1 MSEGV
6 WHDTHYNKGFGASWA
21 DQLGVGEYMA
31 LVAEYE
37 LLFNAWRDFNHS
49 GRLDPR
55 LLPEVAASWR
65 RCATLKLDPN
75 AAPIPVKLSASDL
88 SRVCAQ
94 NRLFIDTALPF
105 MLFLETAVRG
115 TGFILVLTEATG
127 IVLEAFGDESVME
140 RARENNYI
148 PGCCRIESEVGTNAI
163 GLALYERKPIQ
174 LTGPEHFHV
183 RNHGW
188 TCASA
193 PVFAPDGKILGT
205 VTLSGES
212 MAAHR
217 HTMGLVI
224 SAAEAI
230 HDRLRERELLK
241 AKDQADRLLHSV
253 LQSVSEAILT
263 VDTSG
268 VLTNINSRAIQIL
281 SIRPEDYLDKSLSVL
296 LPGSGALLEAI
307 RSATQSPPVE
317 IAIDRGRG
325 RIYFIAKPYLLTGN
339 NAAGGAIIVITEQR
353 EFINSVREISGFN
366 ARFNFEDIVGRSPA
380 LHRQI
385 ELASIAA
392 RQDSRILITGE
403 TGTGKELFAQAIHNA
418 SPRSNGSFVA
428 INCAAIPRDLL
439 ESEVFGYVG
448 GAFTGARKGGQVGKL
463 ELADGGTVFLDE
475 ISQMPLDLQAK
486 LLRVLQD
493 GMITRLGDTKPVR
506 IDARVVAATN
516 EDLVE
521 KSKAGGFRLDLY
533 YRLGVVEVSLP
544 ALRERTGDIPLLTEY
559 ILGRIAQKFGR
570 RNAGISS
577 AALACLEAYEWPGNI
592 RELEN
597 VLEMAVIVS
606 DGEAIEP
613 AHLTKRVLT
622 TVRLD
627 DASMQSAQSAPPRDA
642 FQASGQGD
650 VLPMKDIELEVLR
663 ATMKEYSGNIAL
675 VARKLGISRSTI
687 YRRMKECGMTRSVQI
702 D

>member
-1 MSEGV
+1 
-6 WHDTHYNKGFGASWA
+6 
-21 DQLGVGEYMA
+21 MA
-31 LVAEYE
+31 LVAEYDA
-37 LLFNAWRDFNHS
+37 LLRAWRDFNQT
-49 GRLDPR
+49 GRLDQNI
-55 LLPEVAASWR
+55 LSPEVAASWR
-65 RCATLKLDPN
+65 RCAALKLNPN
-75 AAPIPVKLSASDL
+75 AAKVPVKLSASEL
-88 SRVCAQ
+88 ARVCAE
-94 NRLFIDTALPF
+94 NRLFIDIALPF
-105 MLFLETAVRG
+105 MRFLEAAVRG

-127 IVLEAFGDESVME
+127 IVLEAFGDQGVME

-148 PGCCRIESEVGTNAI
+148 PGCSRIESEVGTNAI

-174 LTGPEHFHV
+174 LAGPEHFHV

-193 PVFAPDGKILGT
+193 PVFAPDGKVLGT

-217 HTMGLVI
+217 HTLGMVI

-230 HDRLRERELLK
+230 QDRLRERELSR
-241 AKDQADRLLHSV
+241 AKDQADELLHSV

-263 VDTSG
+263 VDRSG
-268 VLTNINSRAIQIL
+268 VVTNINSRAIKIL
-281 SIRPEDYLDKSLSVL
+281 LVRPEDYLGKSLSVL

-307 RSATQSPPVE
+307 RAGTQSPSVE
-317 IAIDRGRG
+317 IALDRGRG
-325 RIYFIAKPYLLTGN
+325 RTYFVAKPYMLTAGA
-339 NAAGGAIIVITEQR
+339 AAGGAIVVITEQR

-366 ARFNFEDIVGRSPA
+366 AIFNFDDIVGRSSA
-380 LHRQI
+380 LRRQI
-385 ELASIAA
+385 ELAAIAA

-403 TGTGKELFAQAIHNA
+403 TGTGKELFAQAIHNG
-418 SPRSNGSFVA
+418 SRRCSGSFVA

-439 ESEVFGYVG
+439 ESEIFGYVG

-493 GMITRLGDTKPVR
+493 GMITRLGDTKPVH
-506 IDARVVAATN
+506 IDTRVVAATN

-521 KSKAGGFRLDLY
+521 KSRAGGFRLDLY

-544 ALRERTGDIPLLTEY
+544 ALRERVGDIPLLTEY
-559 ILGRIAQKFGR
+559 ILGRISQKFGG
-570 RNAGISS
+570 RNVTVSP
-577 AALACLEAYEWPGNI
+577 AAMAYLEAYEWPGNI

-597 VLEMAVIVS
+597 VLEMAVIIC
-606 DGEAIEP
+606 DGDVVEP
-613 AHLTKRVLT
+613 THLGKRVLAGGVPA
-622 TVRLD
+622 TVRPSPALIREEF
-627 DASMQSAQSAPPRDA
+627 AAPAR
-642 FQASGQGD
+642 GD
-650 VLPMKDIELEVLR
+650 VLPMKDIEIEVLK
-663 ATMKEYSGNIAL
+663 ATMKEFSGNIAL